1 MYLCGMNLEVQLKE
15 HILSSLKGLFGG
27 ESLSTVQI
35 EKTKPVYKGDYTLV
49 VFPIVRF
56 SKKSPEET
64 AKLIGEEL
72 IKNKEFILEY
82 NVIKGFL
89 NLVINP
95 QVWLN
100 LHKESWSSVPQISNS
115 DASKIMVEYSSPNT
129 NKPLHLG
136 HIRNNLLGYS
146 ISQILK
152 TNGHEV
158 IMANLIN
165 DRGIHICK
173 SMLAWQRFGNN
184 ETPES
189 GQIKGDHLVGKYYVV
204 FETEL
209 QKTTEQVVL
218 EAVKGNWTPETPS
231 SKERYKQTLE
241 ALRKATEQKQIN
253 KLEGQIKELVRN
265 ESELMISCQQ
275 MLRDWEAGDPEVIAL
290 WKKMNGWVYT
300 GFEKTYTSL
309 GVSFDKYYYE
319 SNTYKLGKDLV
330 KEGLESGVFFKKKM
344 VRYG

>member
-1 MYLCGMNLEVQLKE
+1 MNLEVQLKE

-184 ETPES
+184 ETPR
-189 GQIKGDHLVGKYYVV
+189 I
-204 FETEL
+204 
-209 QKTTEQVVL
+209 
-218 EAVKGNWTPETPS
+218 VK
-231 SKERYKQTLE
+231 
-241 ALRKATEQKQIN
+241 
-253 KLEGQIKELVRN
+253 
-265 ESELMISCQQ
+265 
-275 MLRDWEAGDPEVIAL
+275 
-290 WKKMNGWVYT
+290 
-300 GFEKTYTSL
+300 
-309 GVSFDKYYYE
+309 
-319 SNTYKLGKDLV
+319 
-330 KEGLESGVFFKKKM
+330 
-344 VRYG
+344 